1 MDKLKRRIEHNN
13 ERLQWLVIGEKGAIQ
28 LWCFSRDVTGGG
40 IEIHSREPLFEGH
53 EPTKGDCWVTGCK
66 CYADG
71 SSLQYS
77 ERLRHDISWEFSGP
91 SYPDQPLQSLWL
103 ALANEYRQRFRC
115 QAEID
120 WDASVITDGGKG
132 GG

>member
-1 MDKLKRRIEHNN
+1 MEKLKRRIEHNN
-13 ERLQWLVIGEKGAIQ
+13 ERLQWLVIGEKGAIH
-28 LWCFSRDVTGGG
+28 LWCSSRDMTGGG

-77 ERLRHDISWEFSGP
+77 ERLRHAIGWEFSGP
-91 SYPDQPLQSLWL
+91 SYPSIPLEGLWL
-103 ALANEYRQRFRC
+103 VLANEYRTRFEC
-115 QAEID
+115 EAEIN
-120 WDASVITDGGKG
+120 WDTSVIADAKTEGA
-132 GG
+132 